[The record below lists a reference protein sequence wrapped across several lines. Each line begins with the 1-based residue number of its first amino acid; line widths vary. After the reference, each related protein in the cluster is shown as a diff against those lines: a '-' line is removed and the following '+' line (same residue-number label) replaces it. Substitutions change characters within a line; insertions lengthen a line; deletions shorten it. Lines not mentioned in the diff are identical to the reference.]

1 MKFHCFSQSEAWGL
15 VDRDLLTRRRRHE
28 RIQKAAQFFLP
39 SFTTAFI
46 LFYWLS
52 ATIRSGNI

>member
-1 MKFHCFSQSEAWGL
+1 M